1 MQKGKTKLALDH
13 VLIDRM
19 EADEDEED
27 LESILQHGAQAL
39 FNDDD
44 SADIKYDVPAI
55 DKLLDRSQ
63 AEQAKVVTHGD
74 DSNSNNQNQ
83 FNFARVWQI
92 DRDSLEEVVE
102 AEDAP
107 LDSSVWQQILDERE
121 REAQEQLSRKEE
133 GLGRGKRKRPTISYN
148 TKMQVDDE
156 DDTELTPTKSPM
168 AKMRKTA
175 ADHDYQEP
183 DPAAATAE
191 SESDD
196 DIEFMEDD
204 YGPGMVNADNPP
216 EMANVEDYPTPD
228 VDFSQLATHNFHR
241 IESPPPLPQD
251 GFDGINDENL
261 LRPCQACQQI
271 HWAGS
276 CPLRLAGLEFC
287 RLCGLAHYGYRRV
300 CPRFQSV
307 EQIQR
312 LLQALDLSP
321 EEPQLISL
329 ARKYLQTCLRSIQS
343 RENRIAS
350 AAQASAQSLTSPSI
364 NAAGI
369 GHADSNVTGGG
380 ETIDLT
386 Q

>member
-1 MQKGKTKLALDH
+1 
-13 VLIDRM
+13 M

>member
-63 AEQAKVVTHGD
+63 VEQAKVVTHGD

-102 AEDAP
+102 TEDAP